1 MKIVVNQDPSCP
13 ETEII
18 VNCRQADE
26 DLLKLI
32 AMLRVYQQKLAGI
45 LEGEQHLLD
54 VKEVLYIDTVDK
66 KTFLY
71 TEKGVYQSALR
82 LYELEDALKEM
93 DFFRAGRSTILNVCR
108 IRSLRPELGR
118 MAGHHGQRRT
128 GLAIPTICR
137 GAEREIEASGKEPFE
152 MKS

>member
-118 MAGHHGQRRT
+118 RWLGAMDNGEQVWVFRQYAGELKEKLKQV
-128 GLAIPTICR
+128 
-137 GAEREIEASGKEPFE
+137 ERSLLK
-152 MKS
+152 

>member
-82 LYELEDALKEM
+82 LYELEEALKEM
-93 DFFRAGRSTILNVCR
+93 DFFRAGRSTILNFCR

-118 MAGHHGQRRT
+118 RWLVTMDNGEQVWVSRQYAGELKEKLKQV
-128 GLAIPTICR
+128 
-137 GAEREIEASGKEPFE
+137 ERSLLK
-152 MKS
+152 

>member
-13 ETEII
+13 KTEII

-93 DFFRAGRSTILNVCR
+93 DFFRAGRSTILNFCR

-118 MAGHHGQRRT
+118 RWLGAMDNGEQVWVSRQYAGELKEKLKQV
-128 GLAIPTICR
+128 
-137 GAEREIEASGKEPFE
+137 ERSLLK
-152 MKS
+152 

>member
-93 DFFRAGRSTILNVCR
+93 DFFRAERSTILNFCR

-118 MAGHHGQRRT
+118 RWLGAMDNGEQVWVSRQYAGELKEKLKQV
-128 GLAIPTICR
+128 
-137 GAEREIEASGKEPFE
+137 ERSLLK
-152 MKS
+152 

>member
-82 LYELEDALKEM
+82 LYELEEALKEM

-118 MAGHHGQRRT
+118 RWLGAMDNGEQVWVSRQYAGELKEKLKQV
-128 GLAIPTICR
+128 
-137 GAEREIEASGKEPFE
+137 ERSLLK
-152 MKS
+152 

>member
-82 LYELEDALKEM
+82 LYELEEALKEM
-93 DFFRAGRSTILNVCR
+93 DFFRAGRSTILNFCR

-118 MAGHHGQRRT
+118 RWLGAMDNGEQVWVSRQYAGELKEKLKQV
-128 GLAIPTICR
+128 
-137 GAEREIEASGKEPFE
+137 ERSLLK
-152 MKS
+152 

>member
-82 LYELEDALKEM
+82 FYELEDALKEM

-118 MAGHHGQRRT
+118 RWLGAMDNGEQVWVFRQYAGELKEKLKQV
-128 GLAIPTICR
+128 
-137 GAEREIEASGKEPFE
+137 ERSLLK
-152 MKS
+152 

>member
-13 ETEII
+13 KTEII

-118 MAGHHGQRRT
+118 RWLGAMNNGEQVWVSRQYAGELKEKLKQV
-128 GLAIPTICR
+128 
-137 GAEREIEASGKEPFE
+137 ERSLLK
-152 MKS
+152 

>member
-93 DFFRAGRSTILNVCR
+93 DFFRAGRSTILNFCR

-118 MAGHHGQRRT
+118 RWLGAMDNGEQVWVSRQYAGELKEKLKQV
-128 GLAIPTICR
+128 
-137 GAEREIEASGKEPFE
+137 ERSLLK
-152 MKS
+152 

>member
-118 MAGHHGQRRT
+118 RWLGAMDNGEQVWVSRQYAGELKEKLKQV
-128 GLAIPTICR
+128 
-137 GAEREIEASGKEPFE
+137 ERSLLK
-152 MKS
+152 

>member
-93 DFFRAGRSTILNVCR
+93 DFFRAERSTILNFCR

-118 MAGHHGQRRT
+118 RWLGAMNNGEQVWVFRQYAGELKEKLKQV
-128 GLAIPTICR
+128 
-137 GAEREIEASGKEPFE
+137 ERSLLK
-152 MKS
+152 